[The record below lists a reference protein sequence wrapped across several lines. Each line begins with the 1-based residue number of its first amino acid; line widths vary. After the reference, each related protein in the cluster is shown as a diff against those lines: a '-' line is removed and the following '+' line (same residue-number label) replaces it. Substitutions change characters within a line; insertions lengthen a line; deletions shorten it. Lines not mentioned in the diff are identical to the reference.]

1 MVRRDT
7 KERTVEKERT
17 FYDVKTEVLKER
29 NL

>member
-7 KERTVEKERT
+7 RERTVEEART